1 LRRATRRLFLSK
13 LGILAAAAVTGAWQ
27 VRGAQAQ
34 SARSIE
40 IEARRFEFSPNEIA
54 LKAGEPVALLIRAID
69 FAHGFNLPDLHIR
82 ADLVVGKVVKI
93 EITPK
98 VAGAL
103 EFHCD
108 NFCGDD
114 HEEMNGRFMVTA

>member
-1 LRRATRRLFLSK
+1 MSRASRRAALVK
-13 LGILAAAAVTGAWQ
+13 LGGWGGAALAGAWLVQ
-27 VRGAQAQ
+27 GALAQ
-34 SARSIE
+34 SKRSIE
-40 IEARRFEFSPNEIA
+40 IEARRFEYTPNEIA
-54 LKAGEPVALLIRAID
+54 LKAGEPVVLLLRAID

-93 EITPK
+93 EFTPK
-98 VAGAL
+98 EVGTL

-114 HEEMNGRFMVTA
+114 HEGMNGRFIVRA